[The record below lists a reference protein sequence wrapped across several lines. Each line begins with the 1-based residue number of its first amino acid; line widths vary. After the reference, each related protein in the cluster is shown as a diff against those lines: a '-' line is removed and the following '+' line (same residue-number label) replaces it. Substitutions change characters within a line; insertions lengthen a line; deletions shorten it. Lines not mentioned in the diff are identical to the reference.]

1 MTKFDPHPPLFQPR
15 VGKKFRLPYL
25 SSRPPPTKN
34 LDSPH
39 LHFDNSNTA
48 LGLCSPTVCTMS
60 VPVMGSQCR
69 TLVVKVVID
78 SKSVYMFC
86 SAEGVWKAGEN
97 VQIVYRL
104 GPPTQILF
112 SMP

>member
-1 MTKFDPHPPLFQPR
+1 MTKFAPHPPLFNP
-15 VGKKFRLPYL
+15 VWEKISTPLPLL
-25 SSRPPPTKN
+25 STPHLQKIST
-34 LDSPH
+34 PH

-48 LGLCSPTVCTMS
+48 LGVCSSTVWTMS
-60 VPVMGSQCR
+60 VPVIGSQCR

-78 SKSVYMFC
+78 SKLVYMFR
-86 SAEGVWKAGEN
+86 SAEGVWKAGGN